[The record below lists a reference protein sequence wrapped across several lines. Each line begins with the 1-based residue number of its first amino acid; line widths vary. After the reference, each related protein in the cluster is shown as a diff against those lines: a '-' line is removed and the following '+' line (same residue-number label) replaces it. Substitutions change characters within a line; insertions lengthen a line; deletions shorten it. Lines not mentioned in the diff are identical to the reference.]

1 MKLVDHLEEMLNLQH
16 NFNLSI
22 DRDYLDHNYD
32 WQNAILVEVG
42 ELLEAEGYQWWKKT
56 EVDHEGIGIELVD
69 ILHFVLSFMIQT
81 NYNQLSFQNQH
92 HDPNDEGW
100 EDPLDFHKLAQDA
113 ENLWPSC
120 EDIHIDPECSEISIF
135 IYTIFK
141 NSGDI
146 ASYFLDY
153 LVLAHKYYTD
163 LEIYQMYLMKH
174 ALNKLRQTYGYI
186 DGKYSKFWKW
196 EGNLIEDNRVAL
208 KILKQLP
215 ADQITVSVI
224 YDALENYYKAH
235 HE

>member
-1 MKLVDHLEEMLNLQH
+1 MKLVDHLEEMLKLQH
-16 NFNLSI
+16 NFNLSL

-32 WQNAILVEVG
+32 WQAAILVEVG

-56 EVDHEGIGIELVD
+56 EVDTEGIGIELVD

-81 NYNQLSFQNQH
+81 NYNQLSFQNKASGPENQV
-92 HDPNDEGW
+92 
-100 EDPLDFHKLAQDA
+100 DPLDFHELAQEA
-113 ENLWPSC
+113 ENFWPSC
-120 EDIHIDPECSEISIF
+120 EEIHSDPERSKISPF
-135 IYTIFK
+135 IYTIFE

-163 LEIYQMYLMKH
+163 LEIYQMYLMKN

-186 DGKYSKFWKW
+186 DGKYSKLW
-196 EGNLIEDNRVAL
+196 EYECYLIEDNRVAL

-224 YDALENYYKAH
+224 YDALEEYYKNH
-235 HE
+235 HK

>member
-1 MKLVDHLEEMLNLQH
+1 MKLLDHLEEMLNLQH

-56 EVDHEGIGIELVD
+56 EVDREGIGIELVD

-81 NYNQLSFQNQH
+81 NYNQLSFQNKASGPENQV
-92 HDPNDEGW
+92 
-100 EDPLDFHKLAQDA
+100 DPLDFHKVAEDA
-113 ENLWPSC
+113 ENLWP
-120 EDIHIDPECSEISIF
+120 EDVYINSEGSHSELSLF
-135 IYTIFK
+135 VYTIFE

-153 LVLAHKYYTD
+153 LLLARKYYTD
-163 LEIYQMYLMKH
+163 LEIYHMYLMKN
-174 ALNKLRQTYGYI
+174 ALNKLRQAYGYI
-186 DGKYSKFWKW
+186 DGHYSKFWEY
-196 EGNLIEDNRVAL
+196 EGEMVEDNRVAL

-224 YDALENYYKAH
+224 YDALEEYYKSH
-235 HE
+235 H